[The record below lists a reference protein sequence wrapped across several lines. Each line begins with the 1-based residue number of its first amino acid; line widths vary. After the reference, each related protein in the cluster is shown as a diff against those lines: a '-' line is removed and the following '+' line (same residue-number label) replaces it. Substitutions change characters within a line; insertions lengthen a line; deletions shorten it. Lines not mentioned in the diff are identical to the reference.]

1 MDPKIMNQLE
11 FIPLSIL
18 GIYLMASFL
27 LAGLFA
33 FGGLAVTGT
42 DISAARTRG
51 ALTHPI
57 TTGLFLWSVYSTL
70 DRWAFGIPLPAPP
83 SSVAES
89 FSP

>member
-1 MDPKIMNQLE
+1 MN
-11 FIPLSIL
+11 PLSCIVFFIMGLYLIETIL
-18 GIYLMASFL
+18 LGGVFV
-27 LAGLFA
+27 
-33 FGGLAVTGT
+33 FGGFAVTGANL
-42 DISAARTRG
+42 SAARTRG